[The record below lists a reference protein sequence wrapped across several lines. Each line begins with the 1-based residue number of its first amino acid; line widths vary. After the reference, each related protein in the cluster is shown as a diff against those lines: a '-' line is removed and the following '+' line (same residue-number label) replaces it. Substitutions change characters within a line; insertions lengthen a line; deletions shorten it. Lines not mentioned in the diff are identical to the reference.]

1 MSEHPFNRVQ
11 KTITNNFSRIINI
24 GIHPGM
30 PFIEARR
37 TKLLNLLALP
47 WIPMMLMFAVVNMLQ
62 GRYPLSVINVLNAA
76 GSLTVLFLH
85 KRQLYLSARLLLIV
99 YSIILYTLSGFF
111 YHNGTE
117 FFLMN
122 ILIITILVYD
132 NKWIVISLS
141 MLIIVCMIV
150 VLFPP
155 YHWEPNVPVPERR
168 LWGNVVCA
176 LTFII
181 LALTYYK
188 QVHADYQQEKEN
200 QRQAL
205 AAMNRDKEKLF
216 SIIAHDIRG
225 PLATLEL
232 LLDMFQKG
240 EYGETDMREAAIE
253 LHKKV
258 GQLGGTLDNLL
269 RWSAG
274 QMKGI
279 RAQPENFNLAP
290 LTAEVLQF
298 FESGIEEKRIEIEIR
313 LAESIAVYADK
324 DQVAVILRNL
334 LSNAIKFSHPGGKIY
349 FSVNSAGG
357 MIHIQVTD
365 EGVGIP
371 PEKMN
376 QLFSFQARPGYG
388 TSGERGSGLGL
399 MLCHE
404 FAIQNGG
411 HLQVKS
417 NNGSGSTFVVQLPE
431 GRIKGFSLS

>member
-1 MSEHPFNRVQ
+1 MSEHPFHRVQ
-11 KTITNNFSRIINI
+11 KTIANIFSQILNV

-37 TKLLNLLALP
+37 TKLLNLLAVP
-47 WIPMMLMFAVVNMLQ
+47 WIPMMLIFALVNMLQ
-62 GRYPLSVINVLNAA
+62 GRYPLSVINTLNAA
-76 GSLTVLFLH
+76 GSLAVLFLH
-85 KRQLYLSARLLLIV
+85 KRQLYLSARLLLII
-99 YSIILYTLSGFF
+99 YSIILYTLSGLF
-111 YHNGTE
+111 YHNGAE
-117 FFLMN
+117 YFLLN
-122 ILIITILVYD
+122 ILVITILVYD
-132 NKWIVISLS
+132 NKWVVVSLS
-141 MLIIVCMIV
+141 FLTIAAMLLIM
-150 VLFPP
+150 FPP
-155 YHWEPNVPVPERR
+155 VYWEPLVPVPARR
-168 LWGNVVCA
+168 IWYNVVCA

-181 LALTYYK
+181 LALTYFK

-205 AAMNRDKEKLF
+205 SAMNRDKEKLF

-240 EYGETDMREAAIE
+240 EYGEGDMREAASE

-290 LTAEVLQF
+290 LTSEVLQF
-298 FESGIEEKRIEIEIR
+298 FESGIEEKKLSIDIK
-313 LAESIAVYADK
+313 LADSISVYADK

-334 LSNAIKFSHPGGKIY
+334 LSNAIKFSHPGGRIS
-349 FSVNSAGG
+349 FSVSSAAG

-365 EGVGIP
+365 EGIGIAP
-371 PEKMN
+371 DRLN
-376 QLFSFQARPGYG
+376 QLFSFQAKPGYG

-404 FAIQNGG
+404 FAEQNGG

-417 NNGSGSTFVVQLPE
+417 MNGSGTTFTVLLPE

>member
-11 KTITNNFSRIINI
+11 KTIANIFSQILNI

-37 TKLLNLLALP
+37 TKLLNLLAVP
-47 WIPMMLMFAVVNMLQ
+47 WIPLMLMFAVVNFVQ
-62 GRYPLSVINVLNAA
+62 GRYPLSGINTLNAA
-76 GSLTVLFLH
+76 GSLAVLFLH
-85 KRQLYLSARLLLIV
+85 KRQLYLSARLLLII
-99 YSIILYTLSGFF
+99 YSIILYTLSGYF
-111 YHNGTE
+111 YHNGAE
-117 FFLMN
+117 YFLLN
-122 ILIITILVYD
+122 ILVITILVYD
-132 NKWIVISLS
+132 NKWIVVSLS
-141 MLIIVCMIV
+141 MLTIAAM
-150 VLFPP
+150 VLIMFPP
-155 YHWEPNVPVPERR
+155 YYWEPDIPVPPRR
-168 LWGNVVCA
+168 IWYNVVCA
-176 LTFII
+176 LTFVI

-240 EYGETDMREAAIE
+240 EYGEVDMREAAVE

-298 FESGIEEKRIEIEIR
+298 FESGIEEKRLSIDIK
-313 LAESIAVYADK
+313 LADSISVYADK

-334 LSNAIKFSHPGGKIY
+334 LSNAIKFSHPGGKIL

-357 MIHIQVTD
+357 MIHIHVTD

-371 PEKMN
+371 PEKLN
-376 QLFSFQARPGYG
+376 QLFSFQAKPGYG

-404 FAIQNGG
+404 FAEQNSG

-417 NNGSGSTFVVQLPE
+417 SNGNGTTFTVLLPE

>member
-1 MSEHPFNRVQ
+1 MSEHPFYRVQ
-11 KTITNNFSRIINI
+11 KTVTNYFSQILNI
-24 GIHPGM
+24 GVHPGM

-37 TKLLNLLALP
+37 TKLLNLLAIP
-47 WIPMMLMFAVVNMLQ
+47 WAPMMLVFALVNMLQ
-62 GRYPLSVINVLNAA
+62 GRYPLSVINILNAA

-99 YSIILYTLSGFF
+99 YSSILYTLSGFF

-117 FFLMN
+117 YFLLN

-141 MLIIVCMIV
+141 TLIIAFIV
-150 VLFPP
+150 LILFPP
-155 YHWEPNVPVPERR
+155 FQWEPETPVPDRR
-168 LWGNVVCA
+168 IYSNVICA
-176 LTFII
+176 LIFII
-181 LALTYYK
+181 IALTYFK

-279 RAQPENFNLAP
+279 RAQPENFHLAP

-298 FESGIEEKRIEIEIR
+298 FESGIEEKRVTIDIK
-313 LAESIAVYADK
+313 LADSIAVYADK

-357 MIHIQVTD
+357 MIHIQVSD
-365 EGVGIP
+365 EGIGIP
-371 PEKMN
+371 PEKLN
-376 QLFSFQARPGYG
+376 QLFSFQARPGVG
-388 TSGERGSGLGL
+388 TGGERGSGLGL

-404 FAIQNGG
+404 FAVQNGG
-411 HLQVKS
+411 NMQVKS
-417 NNGSGSTFVVQLPE
+417 HNGSGSTFVVQLPE

>member
-1 MSEHPFNRVQ
+1 MSEHPFNRVP
-11 KTITNNFSRIINI
+11 KTIASIFSQILNT

-37 TKLLNLLALP
+37 TKLLNLLAVP
-47 WIPMMLMFAVVNMLQ
+47 WIPMMLLFAGVNAFQ
-62 GRYPLSVINVLNAA
+62 DRFPLSVINVLNAA
-76 GSLTVLFLH
+76 GSLAVLFLH
-85 KRQLYLSARLLLIV
+85 KRQLYLSARLLLII

-111 YHNGTE
+111 YHNGAE
-117 FFLMN
+117 FFLLN
-122 ILIITILVYD
+122 ILVITILVYD
-132 NKWIVISLS
+132 NKWIVVSLS
-141 MLIIVCMIV
+141 MLTIAAIILIM
-150 VLFPP
+150 FPP
-155 YHWEPNVPVPERR
+155 VYWEPAVPVPDRR
-168 LWGNVVCA
+168 IWYNVICA

-181 LALTYYK
+181 LALTYFK

-205 AAMNRDKEKLF
+205 SAMNRDKEKLF

-240 EYGETDMREAAIE
+240 EYGEGDMREAAVE

-298 FESGIEEKRIEIEIR
+298 FESGIEEKRLSIDIK
-313 LAESIAVYADK
+313 LADSISVYADK

-334 LSNAIKFSHPGGKIY
+334 LSNAIKFSHPGGKIL
-349 FSVNSAGG
+349 FSVSSASG

-365 EGVGIP
+365 EGVGIA
-371 PEKMN
+371 PERLN
-376 QLFSFQARPGYG
+376 QLFSFQAKPGYG

-404 FAIQNGG
+404 FAEQNGG

-417 NNGSGSTFVVQLPE
+417 MNGSGTTFTVLLPE

>member
-141 MLIIVCMIV
+141 MLIIACMIV

-404 FAIQNGG
+404 FTIQNGG